1 MCACDRVCVR
11 VFVSVDQSL
20 ENTVTLLHLLRV
32 KSNLNL
38 IGWNFKSNLS
48 SNFHL

>member
-1 MCACDRVCVR
+1 MPVHVIGNVR
-11 VFVSVDQSL
+11 RTAKRDTL
-20 ENTVTLLHLLRV
+20 EKTVTLLHLLRF